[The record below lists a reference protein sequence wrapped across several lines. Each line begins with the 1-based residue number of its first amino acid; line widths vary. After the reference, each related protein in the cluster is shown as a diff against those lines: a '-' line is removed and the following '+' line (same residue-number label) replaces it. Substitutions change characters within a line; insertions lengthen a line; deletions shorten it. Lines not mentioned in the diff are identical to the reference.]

1 MLSLTEK
8 AAFQM
13 KKMMTAQ
20 NLTPETIGVRVG
32 VKPAGCSGMA
42 YTIDFEDRMRDGDEV
57 IDARGIKIYL
67 DPAASPYLEG
77 TEIDWQDGLM
87 HSGFKF
93 NNPQARKTCGCGESF
108 TV

>member
-1 MLSLTEK
+1 MLALSEK
-8 AAFQM
+8 AAVEIQ
-13 KKMMTAQ
+13 KMMTAQ
-20 NLTPETIGVRVG
+20 KLTPDAIGVRIG

-42 YTIDFEDRMRDGDEV
+42 YTLDFEESVKPGDQV
-57 IDARGIKIYL
+57 IESHGVRLFVDA
-67 DPAASPYLEG
+67 AAGPYLEG

-87 HSGFKF
+87 NSGFKF